1 MSSEAG
7 GRASA
12 LALAGRRDREHL
24 AGRRVRER
32 AGQRGQRGGRDEA
45 DEGRGGCEDEERAR
59 GGSLGGGARREA
71 PRERGRAQGRA
82 EHLAHPFCQR
92 DDSVEQPVALRVARA
107 QQVAHRD
114 ESGAGEEHGRRL
126 QAVHEGGAQGAQ
138 PPALSGGGGG
148 GEQAE
153 CEECRGCAAGG
164 ERGVQPEAAHEAP
177 HGERREDDL
186 HDRPGSER
194 GAELLLGQREPAG
207 IARRHAPQR
216 HQIEGSKQRTPVRRA
231 QHHHER
237 QRVRAQHGAEW
248 RAGRAI
254 GGAATAAAAI
264 VAAAAAFSAAFA
276 AAARVCGEARA
287 SAASG
292 VRLVRLAGRPFSRR
306 VRRGRR
312 CSRERS
318 RGCPEG

>member
-1 MSSEAG
+1 MS
-7 GRASA
+7 
-12 LALAGRRDREHL
+12 L

-45 DEGRGGCEDEERAR
+45 DEDRGGCEDHERSR
-59 GGSLGGGARREA
+59 GENLGGGARRESQ
-71 PRERGRAQGRA
+71 RERGRAQGRA
-82 EHLAHPFCQR
+82 EHLAHPFRQR

-114 ESGAGEEHGRRL
+114 ERGAGEERGRRL
-126 QAVHEGGAQGAQ
+126 QAVDEGGAQGAQ

-164 ERGVQPEAAHEAP
+164 ERSVQPEAAHEAP

-194 GAELLLGQREPAG
+194 GAELLLSQREPAG

-216 HQIEGSKQRTPVRRA
+216 HQVEGSKQRTPVRRA

-237 QRVRAQHGAEW
+237 QRVRAQHGTEW
-248 RAGRAI
+248 QV
-254 GGAATAAAAI
+254 

-276 AAARVCGEARA
+276 AAA
-287 SAASG
+287 
-292 VRLVRLAGRPFSRR
+292 
-306 VRRGRR
+306 
-312 CSRERS
+312 
-318 RGCPEG
+318 